1 MQVAFWK
8 KKKKKTLYHAETHW
22 LCHRTIL
29 LHENMSSKCDLKW
42 LMAHISHNTQK
53 KQNKQKKKEL
63 LSPSVKSLSP
73 VEKNNKGSKSWI

>member
-1 MQVAFWK
+1 
-8 KKKKKTLYHAETHW
+8 
-22 LCHRTIL
+22 
-29 LHENMSSKCDLKW
+29 
-42 LMAHISHNTQK
+42 MAHIFHNTQK